1 MADRVQVPEF
11 ITVHLGAPSSNAANV
26 RVPFSTYIKN
36 VASSE
41 IYPTWPE
48 NAIRA
53 NIIAQASFAINRIY
67 TEFYRSQGYDFDITN
82 STQFDQAY
90 QQGREVFANV
100 SQIAEELFNQY
111 VVKQGSVQPLF
122 TEYCDGVRISC
133 GGLSQWGTVNLANQ
147 GKSPYEILQAYY
159 GQNIDLKRADTG
171 ANLESYSGSP
181 LKLGSVGEE
190 VRTIQKQLNRI
201 SRNYP
206 LIPIIPDTNGIFSAD
221 TQKAVKTFQSI
232 FNLTNDGIVGRS
244 TWYTIKRIYNGVKKL
259 SELYSEGITVTEAQR
274 EFPRTLQ
281 VGSTGQAVRVLQY
294 YLRFISFFDKS
305 IPFISFDG
313 VYAQETADAVKTF
326 QAQFGL
332 TPDGIVGA
340 STWNAI
346 ISEYDDILNSL
357 PYEYQSYS
365 SLLYPG
371 FVLTPGATGKVVEQI
386 QTYLNVIAKSN
397 SKVPA
402 VTVDGVYGDSTVNA
416 VKAVQSLYAIPTQG
430 VVGALTWNA
439 IVNLYNDYRDF

>member
-11 ITVHLGAPSSNAANV
+11 ITVHLGAPNSNAANV

-53 NIIAQASFAINRIY
+53 NIIAQTSFVINRIY

-90 QQGREVFANV
+90 QQGREIFANV
-100 SQIAEELFNQY
+100 GEIAQDLFNQY
-111 VVKQGSVQPLF
+111 VVTQGNVQPLF
-122 TEYCDGVRISC
+122 TEYCDGVRVQC
-133 GGLSQWGTVNLANQ
+133 GGLSQWGTVALANQ
-147 GKSPYEILQAYY
+147 GKTPYEILQTYY

-171 ANLESYSGSP
+171 SNLESYTGVD

-221 TQKAVKTFQSI
+221 TQKSVKIFQGI
-232 FNLTNDGIVGRS
+232 FNLTVDGIVGRS
-244 TWYTIKRIYNGVKKL
+244 TWYTIKRIYNAVKKL

-274 EFPRTLQ
+274 EFPRVLQ
-281 VGSTGQAVRVLQY
+281 LGSTGQGVRVLQY

-305 IPFISFDG
+305 IPFINFDG
-313 VYAQETADAVKTF
+313 VYGQETADAVSTF

-332 TPDGIVGA
+332 TPDGITG
-340 STWNAI
+340 SKTWNAI

-357 PYEYQSYS
+357 PYEYSSYS

-371 FVLTPGATGKVVEQI
+371 FVITTGATGKVLEQI
-386 QTYLNVIAKSN
+386 QTYINVIAQNNSN
-397 SKVPA
+397 VPA
-402 VTVDGVYGDSTVNA
+402 VTVDGVYGESTANSVRA
-416 VKAVQSLYAIPTQG
+416 IQRLYGIPPQG

-439 IVNLYNDYRDF
+439 IVNLYNDYRGF